1 MDNVSAHQHPPQAVA
16 TTKAVQDTSVVRAR
30 RTAFVARFIVL
41 RESKRSRAHRR
52 IEMLAWND
60 DATAEDI
67 ANMCRVIFKE
77 NGDNMRVVE
86 NDIRKA
92 MSHADRSLK
101 HFYEEYAARAT
112 NDFIHALHDYER
124 SNALLFGDDD
134 AERPTSEGWRH
145 PKELA
150 RAKGVDLKVERK
162 WAAF

>member
-1 MDNVSAHQHPPQAVA
+1 
-16 TTKAVQDTSVVRAR
+16 
-30 RTAFVARFIVL
+30 
-41 RESKRSRAHRR
+41 
-52 IEMLAWND
+52 MLAWGEN
-60 DATAEDI
+60 ASAEDV
-67 ANMCRVIFKE
+67 ANMCRAIFKE

-101 HFYEEYAARAT
+101 HFYEEYEARAT

-134 AERPTSEGWRH
+134 EDRPTSEGWRH

>member
-1 MDNVSAHQHPPQAVA
+1 MENAADHHQHSQPVA
-16 TTKAVQDTSVVRAR
+16 AAPKVQDNSVVRAR

-52 IEMLAWND
+52 IEMLAWHEN
-60 DATAEDI
+60 ASAEDV
-67 ANMCRVIFKE
+67 ADLCRAIFKE

-101 HFYEEYAARAT
+101 HFYEEYASRAT

-124 SNALLFGDDD
+124 SNALLFGDEED
-134 AERPTSEGWRH
+134 RPTSEGWRH